1 METIVAD
8 IAIVQ
13 ALQRSETIE
22 TLVEHRIFNTMRP
35 EYDEQEDKIPYIV
48 VTYEGMTND
57 NDNKDSIE
65 GDEDVE
71 RVNVLIVAQDRVQL
85 SNIINDYYAKDI
97 SKKLGV
103 SRLSFGTAEHME
115 QLLHISPGAVSP
127 MGLLFESAKDI
138 RLVLDEDLLK
148 AENLGCHPCVNT
160 ASIRL
165 SMQDFLQKYLPATGH
180 TPTFVSIPASYEE

>member
-1 METIVAD
+1 MEKIVAD

-71 RVNVLIVAQDRVQL
+71 RVNVLIVAQDSVQL
-85 SNIINDYYAKDI
+85 SNIINEARTAIRDY
-97 SKKLGV
+97 LGGDAFDTYGIADYSV
-103 SRLSFGTAEHME
+103 SASV
-115 QLLHISPGAVSP
+115 I
-127 MGLLFESAKDI
+127 
-138 RLVLDEDLLK
+138 
-148 AENLGCHPCVNT
+148 LGDWTVPCVYQSLNYT
-160 ASIRL
+160 ISTSL
-165 SMQDFLQKYLPATGH
+165 TQ
-180 TPTFVSIPASYEE
+180 

>member
-1 METIVAD
+1 MEKIVAD

-35 EYDEQEDKIPYIV
+35 EFDEQEDKIPYIV

-85 SNIINDYYAKDI
+85 SNIINEARTAIRDY
-97 SKKLGV
+97 LGGDAFDTYGIADYSV
-103 SRLSFGTAEHME
+103 SASV
-115 QLLHISPGAVSP
+115 I
-127 MGLLFESAKDI
+127 
-138 RLVLDEDLLK
+138 
-148 AENLGCHPCVNT
+148 LGDWTVPCVYQSLNYT
-160 ASIRL
+160 ISTSL
-165 SMQDFLQKYLPATGH
+165 TQ
-180 TPTFVSIPASYEE
+180 

>member
-1 METIVAD
+1 MEKIVAD

-65 GDEDVE
+65 GNEDVE

-85 SNIINDYYAKDI
+85 SNIVNAARTAIRQYLSGGDAFDTYGIADY
-97 SKKLGV
+97 SV
-103 SRLSFGTAEHME
+103 SA
-115 QLLHISPGAVSP
+115 SPV
-127 MGLLFESAKDI
+127 MGDWT
-138 RLVLDEDLLK
+138 V
-148 AENLGCHPCVNT
+148 PCTYQSLNYT
-160 ASIRL
+160 IYTNI
-165 SMQDFLQKYLPATGH
+165 QN
-180 TPTFVSIPASYEE
+180 

>member
-1 METIVAD
+1 MEKIVAD

-85 SNIINDYYAKDI
+85 SNIINEA
-97 SKKLGV
+97 
-103 SRLSFGTAEHME
+103 RT
-115 QLLHISPGAVSP
+115 
-127 MGLLFESAKDI
+127 DI
-138 RLVLDEDLLK
+138 RDY
-148 AENLGCHPCVNT
+148 LGGDAFDTYGIADYSVSASAILGDWTVPCVYQSLNYT
-160 ASIRL
+160 ISTSL
-165 SMQDFLQKYLPATGH
+165 TQ
-180 TPTFVSIPASYEE
+180 

>member
-57 NDNKDSIE
+57 NDTKDSIE

-85 SNIINDYYAKDI
+85 SNIVNAA
-97 SKKLGV
+97 
-103 SRLSFGTAEHME
+103 R
-115 QLLHISPGAVSP
+115 
-127 MGLLFESAKDI
+127 KDI
-138 RLVLDEDLLK
+138 REYLSGVDASDRYGI
-148 AENLGCHPCVNT
+148 ADYSVSATPVMGDWTVPCTYQSLNYT
-160 ASIRL
+160 IYTNI
-165 SMQDFLQKYLPATGH
+165 QN
-180 TPTFVSIPASYEE
+180 

>member
-57 NDNKDSIE
+57 NDTKDSIE
-65 GDEDVE
+65 GCEDVE

-85 SNIINDYYAKDI
+85 SNIVNASRTAIREYLSDSESWNDYGIDHY
-97 SKKLGV
+97 SV
-103 SRLSFGTAEHME
+103 
-115 QLLHISPGAVSP
+115 
-127 MGLLFESAKDI
+127 
-138 RLVLDEDLLK
+138 
-148 AENLGCHPCVNT
+148 T
-160 ASIRL
+160 ASAVLGDWTVPCTYQSLNYTIYTDI
-165 SMQDFLQKYLPATGH
+165 QN
-180 TPTFVSIPASYEE
+180 

>member
-57 NDNKDSIE
+57 NDTKDSIE

-85 SNIINDYYAKDI
+85 SNIVNAARTAIREYLSDSESWNDYRTAIRDY
-97 SKKLGV
+97 LGGDAFDTYGIADYSV
-103 SRLSFGTAEHME
+103 SAS
-115 QLLHISPGAVSP
+115 AV
-127 MGLLFESAKDI
+127 
-138 RLVLDEDLLK
+138 
-148 AENLGCHPCVNT
+148 LGDWTVPCTYQSLNYT
-160 ASIRL
+160 I
-165 SMQDFLQKYLPATGH
+165 H
-180 TPTFVSIPASYEE
+180 TNIQN

>member
-1 METIVAD
+1 MYTLQFGAPQDQRAENEAAVYAFLNQLQIPFYRIDHEPVHTMED
-8 IAIVQ
+8 CLAIDR
-13 ALQRSETIE
+13 ALGGEICKNLFLCNQQRTVFYLLMIQETKQFK
-22 TLVEHRIFNTMRP
+22 T
-35 EYDEQEDKIPYIV
+35 
-48 VTYEGMTND
+48 
-57 NDNKDSIE
+57 
-65 GDEDVE
+65 
-71 RVNVLIVAQDRVQL
+71 
-85 SNIINDYYAKDI
+85 KDI

-160 ASIRL
+160 ASTRL

>member
-13 ALQRSETIE
+13 ALRSETVE

-35 EYDEQEDKIPYIV
+35 EYDEQEDKIPYII

-57 NDNKDSIE
+57 NHTKDSIE

-85 SNIINDYYAKDI
+85 ANIINEARKAIREYLGGDAFDTNGIADY
-97 SKKLGV
+97 SV
-103 SRLSFGTAEHME
+103 SAT
-115 QLLHISPGAVSP
+115 PV
-127 MGLLFESAKDI
+127 MGDWT
-138 RLVLDEDLLK
+138 V
-148 AENLGCHPCVNT
+148 PCTYQSLNYT
-160 ASIRL
+160 IYTNI
-165 SMQDFLQKYLPATGH
+165 QD
-180 TPTFVSIPASYEE
+180 

>member
-22 TLVEHRIFNTMRP
+22 ALLEHRIFNTMRP

-57 NDNKDSIE
+57 NDTKDSIE

-85 SNIINDYYAKDI
+85 SNIVNAARIAIREYLGGDAFDTYGIADYSVSASVI
-97 SKKLGV
+97 LGDWTV
-103 SRLSFGTAEHME
+103 
-115 QLLHISPGAVSP
+115 
-127 MGLLFESAKDI
+127 
-138 RLVLDEDLLK
+138 
-148 AENLGCHPCVNT
+148 PCTYQSLNYT
-160 ASIRL
+160 IYTNIL
-165 SMQDFLQKYLPATGH
+165 
-180 TPTFVSIPASYEE
+180 

>member
-1 METIVAD
+1 MEKIVAD

-85 SNIINDYYAKDI
+85 SNIINEARTAIRDY
-97 SKKLGV
+97 LGGDAFDTYGIADYSV
-103 SRLSFGTAEHME
+103 SASV
-115 QLLHISPGAVSP
+115 I
-127 MGLLFESAKDI
+127 
-138 RLVLDEDLLK
+138 
-148 AENLGCHPCVNT
+148 LGDWTVPCVYQSLNYT
-160 ASIRL
+160 ISTSL
-165 SMQDFLQKYLPATGH
+165 TQ
-180 TPTFVSIPASYEE
+180 

>member
-57 NDNKDSIE
+57 NDTKDSIE

-85 SNIINDYYAKDI
+85 SNIVNAA
-97 SKKLGV
+97 
-103 SRLSFGTAEHME
+103 R
-115 QLLHISPGAVSP
+115 
-127 MGLLFESAKDI
+127 KDI
-138 RLVLDEDLLK
+138 REYLSGVDASDRYGI
-148 AENLGCHPCVNT
+148 ADYSVSATPVMGDWTVPCTYQSLNYT
-160 ASIRL
+160 IYTNI
-165 SMQDFLQKYLPATGH
+165 QD
-180 TPTFVSIPASYEE
+180 